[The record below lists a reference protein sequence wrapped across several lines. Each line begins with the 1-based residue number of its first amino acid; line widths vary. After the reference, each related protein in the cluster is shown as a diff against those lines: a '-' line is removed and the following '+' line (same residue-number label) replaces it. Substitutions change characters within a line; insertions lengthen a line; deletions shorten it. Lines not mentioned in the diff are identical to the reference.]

1 MNQKSNIISIKKSKL
16 SNCKGDLRWSD
27 KERTELESKILRL
40 RKDQIAAL
48 FYCVGIKFSKDDIE
62 KVVSDIINNKQKSG
76 HLGILTDEA
85 SSKEDLLWW
94 ISYFESAN
102 K

>member
-1 MNQKSNIISIKKSKL
+1 MNQKSGIISIKKPKL
-16 SNCKGDLRWSD
+16 SNRKDDLQWSD
-27 KERTELESKILRL
+27 EERTELESRILNL

-48 FYCVGIKFSKDDIE
+48 FCCVGIKFSKDDIE
-62 KVVSDIINNKQKSG
+62 DVVNDIMDNKQKSG

-85 SSKEDLLWW
+85 NSKEDLLWW